1 MEAVDRGRGWN
12 QVPAGDLLIAGGT
25 AALTTAET
33 LSGNHND
40 GPLAVYLLTG
50 LLQTLPLAW
59 RRRSPLGVLGFVL
72 AVTMIEALLVVPSEG
87 VGAFFG
93 ILIPVYTAAAH
104 RPLRTA
110 TVALLLP
117 LPVLAFTRWR
127 VTGSPFEDLE
137 FVTALM
143 AGFWLAG
150 RGVWSRQ
157 RLIEQLAVQSEQ
169 LRQGREAESR
179 AAAAAERTR
188 IARDMHDVIAHSISV
203 MVVQAEAGEALVDDR
218 SRAVEALH
226 AIQRTGR
233 SALADLRLLL
243 DVLREEATAYD
254 TEGGPLS
261 PSPRLRDADA
271 LLAQVRAAGVDVDLT
286 VEGEAREL
294 PASVDLAAYRV
305 LQEALTNIIRHVGPT
320 HAAATLR
327 YGTDDLL
334 VEVVDG
340 GTGGR
345 PAARALAHAGTG
357 RGLLGMRERVGAF
370 GGDFQA
376 GPNGSGFRVRARI
389 PIGTQQLGAQQ

>member
-1 MEAVDRGRGWN
+1 
-12 QVPAGDLLIAGGT
+12 
-25 AALTTAET
+25 
-33 LSGNHND
+33 
-40 GPLAVYLLTG
+40 
-50 LLQTLPLAW
+50 
-59 RRRSPLGVLGFVL
+59 
-72 AVTMIEALLVVPSEG
+72 
-87 VGAFFG
+87 
-93 ILIPVYTAAAH
+93 
-104 RPLRTA
+104 
-110 TVALLLP
+110 
-117 LPVLAFTRWR
+117 
-127 VTGSPFEDLE
+127 
-137 FVTALM
+137 
-143 AGFWLAG
+143 
-150 RGVWSRQ
+150 
-157 RLIEQLAVQSEQ
+157 
-169 LRQGREAESR
+169 
-179 AAAAAERTR
+179 
-188 IARDMHDVIAHSISV
+188 
-203 MVVQAEAGEALVDDR
+203 
-218 SRAVEALH
+218 
-226 AIQRTGR
+226 
-233 SALADLRLLL
+233 
-243 DVLREEATAYD
+243 
-254 TEGGPLS
+254 
-261 PSPRLRDADA
+261 LRDADA